1 MKSHGGAMENMAA
14 IFACAA
20 GALALLALTGTA
32 RAEEPEQ
39 PYVRSVQGE
48 GARRVVGRPAGR
60 LLDAA
65 LPRTAAG
72 GREVLLL
79 VRPEAPPEPPS
90 TGTAAPPKPDCDE
103 LQAAFLPD
111 TTPRQLIRMDLA
123 GEGSFAT
130 LREDLP
136 PDAESLAPVD
146 LDGDGADEL
155 LIGGRGSVAVMTATG
170 LRPMVSQP
178 DLSLDGS
185 LAALASMPGGA
196 GRLLIPSL
204 HGLSLFAPGAAGE
217 AWASAGNVII
227 PVEASI
233 LEGEIIVHAL
243 PLQRVRGAALD
254 APLLY
259 AAGPR
264 EYGSQR
270 LQTLVVH
277 ATAAGTDAD
286 PLVTE
291 SWSLLPEPEEIVE
304 STYLM
309 LDGKVALLAIT
320 RPGEK
325 LSITGEKLLRLFV
338 LEPDRSRTGRPPLFA
353 AQSRMNLWQLAHPVL
368 ADVNGDGNADLVIGY
383 WKGLKDSTVV
393 LDAYLRG
400 ADGKFAR
407 SPRTTEFDV
416 EDGDRGMLE
425 YGHDVTGDSLPDL
438 LVRSLDTMVVYSGEA
453 SRDGKALVSR
463 AASRSVAGGGM
474 SFSEQDDF
482 DISFG
487 PRQGSEGEGS
497 RMRVRRVTS
506 GDPRFVDLDGDGAA
520 EVVVVN
526 TGAPDECA
534 VHVIRFQGSAPLM
547 AAGAESR

>member
-1 MKSHGGAMENMAA
+1 MKNVAAMRTR
-14 IFACAA
+14 FACGFAA
-20 GALALLALTGTA
+20 CALALPALTGTA
-32 RAEEPEQ
+32 RAEEPER

-48 GARRVVGRPAGR
+48 GARLVIGRPAGR

-79 VRPEAPPEPPS
+79 VRPEP
-90 TGTAAPPKPDCDE
+90 PPKPRTAEGDALEPDCDQ
-103 LQAAFLPD
+103 LRADAVPD
-111 TTPRQLIRMDLA
+111 TKPRQLIRMDLA

-130 LREDLP
+130 LRDDLP

-155 LIGGRGSVAVMTATG
+155 LVGGRGSVSVMTATG
-170 LRPMVSQP
+170 LRPLVSQP

-204 HGLSLFAPGAAGE
+204 HGLSLFAPEAAGE
-217 AWASAGNVII
+217 AWASSGSVII

-233 LEGEIIVHAL
+233 LGAEILVHAV
-243 PLQRVRGAALD
+243 PLERVRGAARD

-277 ATAAGTDAD
+277 PTAAGTDSD

-304 STYLM
+304 SSYLM

-338 LEPDRSRTGRPPLFA
+338 LQPDRSRTGRPPLFA

-400 ADGKFAR
+400 ADGRFAT
-407 SPRTTEFDV
+407 SPRSTEFDV

-425 YGHDVTGDSLPDL
+425 YGHDVTGDGLADL
-438 LVRSLDTMVVYSGEA
+438 LVRSLNTMVVYSGEA

-463 AASRSVAGGGM
+463 DASRSVTGEGM
-474 SFSEQDDF
+474 RFSEQDDF

-487 PRQGSEGEGS
+487 PREGSEGEGS

-506 GDPRFVDLDGDGAA
+506 RDPRFVDLDGDGAA

-526 TGAPDECA
+526 TGAFDNCA
-534 VHVIRFQGSAPLM
+534 VNVIRFHRPGRL
-547 AAGAESR
+547 AAGAAGR

>member
-1 MKSHGGAMENMAA
+1 MSS
-14 IFACAA
+14 
-20 GALALLALTGTA
+20 LLISGTA
-32 RAEEPEQ
+32 RAEEPER

-48 GARRVVGRPAGR
+48 GARLIAGRPAGR

-65 LPRTAAG
+65 LPRGAGG

-79 VRPEAPPEPPS
+79 VRPEALPEPS
-90 TGTAAPPKPDCDE
+90 SADAAAPPKPDCDQ
-103 LQAAFLPD
+103 LRADAVPD

-123 GEGSFAT
+123 GEGSFVT
-130 LREDLP
+130 LRDDLP

-146 LDGDGADEL
+146 LDGDGVDEL
-155 LIGGRGSVAVMTATG
+155 LIGGRGSVSVMTATG
-170 LRPMVSQP
+170 LRPLVSQP
-178 DLSLDGS
+178 GLSLNGS
-185 LAALASMPGGA
+185 LAALASMPGGT

-204 HGLSLFAPGAAGE
+204 HGLSLFAPEADGE
-217 AWASAGNVII
+217 AWASSGNVII

-233 LEGEIIVHAL
+233 LGAEILVHAV
-243 PLQRVRGAALD
+243 PLQRPAGAGD

-277 ATAAGTDAD
+277 PTAAGTDSD

-304 STYLM
+304 SFYLM

-368 ADVNGDGNADLVIGY
+368 TDVNGDGNADLVIGY

-400 ADGKFAR
+400 ADGRFATSAR
-407 SPRTTEFDV
+407 STEFDV

-425 YGHDVTGDSLPDL
+425 YGHDVTGDNLPDL
-438 LVRSLDTMVVYSGEA
+438 LVRSLDTIEVHAGVA

-463 AASRSVAGGGM
+463 VASRSVTGGGM
-474 SFSEQDDF
+474 RFSEQDDF

-520 EVVVVN
+520 EVVIVN
-526 TGAPDECA
+526 TGAPM
-534 VHVIRFQGSAPLM
+534 SARSP
-547 AAGAESR
+547 